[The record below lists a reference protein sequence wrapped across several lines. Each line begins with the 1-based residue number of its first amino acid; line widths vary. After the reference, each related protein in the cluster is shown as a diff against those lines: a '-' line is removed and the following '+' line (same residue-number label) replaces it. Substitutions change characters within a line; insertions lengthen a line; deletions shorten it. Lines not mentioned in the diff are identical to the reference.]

1 MKRKTA
7 KTLRGFAVELVIY
20 AVLVAGYFFV
30 VLRFF
35 AGRLH
40 NLEQHHMAIY
50 GLVAIGLIVA
60 QAIVLEIV
68 TTWLLRFFS
77 GRSE

>member
-1 MKRKTA
+1 MKTKTA

-35 AGRLH
+35 AGRLYD
-40 NLEQHHMAIY
+40 LEQHHIAIY
-50 GLVAIGLIVA
+50 GLVAIGLIVG
-60 QAIVLEIV
+60 QAVVLEIV
-68 TTWLLRFFS
+68 TTWLLRLFS